1 MKEIRISDHAQQ
13 KIKILANHEINLN
26 IDFILET
33 IRSPDLIEI
42 GENDKKIAQ
51 KRLNE
56 KLLVSLFIRASD
68 LGFLKPLYSKA
79 PFFIFDPAR
88 KIRDTNEKLILKV
101 VSREFAAFILIIT
114 LYPGRRSRYEKN

>member
-1 MKEIRISDHAQQ
+1 VAKINKKMKEIRISDHAQQ

-56 KLLVSLFIRASD
+56 KLV
-68 LGFLKPLYSKA
+68 
-79 PFFIFDPAR
+79 
-88 KIRDTNEKLILKV
+88 LKV
-101 VSREFAAFILIIT
+101 VYREFAAFILIIT

>member
-33 IRSPDLIEI
+33 VRSPDLIET

-51 KRLNE
+51 KCLNE
-56 KLLVSLFIRASD
+56 KLV
-68 LGFLKPLYSKA
+68 
-79 PFFIFDPAR
+79 
-88 KIRDTNEKLILKV
+88 LKV
-101 VSREFAAFILIIT
+101 VYREFAAFILIIT

>member
-33 IRSPDLIEI
+33 IRPLDLIEK

-51 KRLNE
+51 KCLNE
-56 KLLVSLFIRASD
+56 KLV
-68 LGFLKPLYSKA
+68 
-79 PFFIFDPAR
+79 
-88 KIRDTNEKLILKV
+88 LKV
-101 VSREFAAFILIIT
+101 VYREFAVFILIIT
-114 LYPGRRSRYEKN
+114 LYPGRRSRHEKN